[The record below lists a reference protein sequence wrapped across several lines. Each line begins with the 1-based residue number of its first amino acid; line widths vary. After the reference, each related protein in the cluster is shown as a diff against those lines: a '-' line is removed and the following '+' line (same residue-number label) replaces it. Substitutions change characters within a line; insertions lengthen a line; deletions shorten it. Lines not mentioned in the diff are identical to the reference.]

1 MKSNIDTPVT
11 TSVCWKFDGLI
22 CSIKDWSV
30 QTSCMLVA
38 WVCCTWLVFS
48 LVATIITVN
57 LLNIQWV
64 MNEWLRTCLWNLVLF
79 FAEGTSGDELTL
91 LQLAGKDTLMMKII
105 IIYITIISIMCFLLR
120 LILSQYHYIRVGH
133 EKWLSAQ
140 SLMLTC
146 LALLLARILAV
157 PVSVA
162 FCSTNTV
169 LTLIPSWSIHVPTFL
184 VTEPSA
190 LTTMTSIFLRFH
202 NLATSCFRS
211 CDINFL
217 YSLHF

>member
-48 LVATIITVN
+48 FVKVVNQATIITVN
-57 LLNIQWV
+57 LFNIQWV

-120 LILSQYHYIRVGH
+120 LIFIPILLHKSGSWKMIKCKIFDADMSGTLASKDPSSTCQCGLLQYKYC
-133 EKWLSAQ
+133 
-140 SLMLTC
+140 T
-146 LALLLARILAV
+146 
-157 PVSVA
+157 
-162 FCSTNTV
+162 
-169 LTLIPSWSIHVPTFL
+169 
-184 VTEPSA
+184 
-190 LTTMTSIFLRFH
+190 
-202 NLATSCFRS
+202 
-211 CDINFL
+211 
-217 YSLHF
+217 HFNS